1 MKKPLLLVKLPR
13 HIVES
18 LQTASPEDLSLV
30 LGGKE
35 RITTGTLHVGAT
47 HHDVRY
53 SAERSSAP
61 PLLFQGSTVLP
72 EDSDGWAHWTQ
83 RGRLVGKL
91 TVVVKAKPGL
101 HSHYSNVSAASDIQ
115 PRSSAAIPEPR
126 IPAPEALESPPSV
139 PQNTSAYISKSVPQK
154 KPGIFR
160 QNREL
165 LRDTLLHILA
175 TGPVDESQLLDR
187 IKSPS
192 NVVIEALSMIGQKSN
207 SMWSLRPEKFKLVQ
221 IDSWH
226 KYDTPERLCVAAS
239 ALKAFDEL
247 GLSAD
252 DSDRVRVEQLQQ
264 RLMRGPGSAQKPKPA
279 TALTASAKE
288 SPAPKKKTMRTV
300 IAPTL
305 VRPLHSEA
313 SRHTKRPSVSAAI
326 GTGASAPPTAMAA
339 SFEDSS
345 FASASVDQPTSAK
358 EPLKSTM
365 RPNRPMPLLAE
376 KLKDSQTDE
385 GAKHGVSTTLDPGSA
400 LARRPMTSA
409 PSTVPNTAI
418 GAASHGMER
427 QQKNTRLPDARE
439 YRDGIDNYPASD
451 AEAEYRRKP
460 RRRGDSPI
468 VTSRKP
474 VSRSHSRNSRVSPRG
489 QLSTASRDER
499 KQHMPVRSRPIQLQ
513 SLASTSSRTP
523 DAETG
528 AAVSRVQERLA
539 QEMMDRRIPAAK
551 ARSRSSSDPTRHSAP
566 PRPRGP
572 SLSPIADL
580 PQSPSPPPVSKVE
593 QADTIEDLARLQTLL
608 VDSYAEYS
616 QLRLKIDSHC
626 AAFAPLAAE
635 LVDAQA
641 ACKAVIAEKQND
653 DAEREEGEEIP
664 GDART
669 ESSLGFDAITEKC
682 APDGARL
689 YWVDTASGAWL
700 ADSQDAVVG
709 KEVGRDGQPCRTQML
724 LPEEARV
731 LKANQAIVDQ
741 YTELGSDDLRRWVRR
756 YLRLHSQIEQ
766 LDHELNSA
774 YKRIS
779 KAINAQYDS
788 FREEL
793 GDSDV
798 DAVLAEACPG
808 FGSHEPPTQS
818 LNIDMYRDETM
829 ALLPESAP
837 ATSHI

>member
-139 PQNTSAYISKSVPQK
+139 PQNTSAYVSKSVPQK

-226 KYDTPERLCVAAS
+226 KYDTPERLRVAVS

-305 VRPLHSEA
+305 
-313 SRHTKRPSVSAAI
+313 
-326 GTGASAPPTAMAA
+326 
-339 SFEDSS
+339 
-345 FASASVDQPTSAK
+345 
-358 EPLKSTM
+358 
-365 RPNRPMPLLAE
+365 
-376 KLKDSQTDE
+376 
-385 GAKHGVSTTLDPGSA
+385 
-400 LARRPMTSA
+400 
-409 PSTVPNTAI
+409 
-418 GAASHGMER
+418 
-427 QQKNTRLPDARE
+427 
-439 YRDGIDNYPASD
+439 
-451 AEAEYRRKP
+451 
-460 RRRGDSPI
+460 
-468 VTSRKP
+468 
-474 VSRSHSRNSRVSPRG
+474 
-489 QLSTASRDER
+489 
-499 KQHMPVRSRPIQLQ
+499 
-513 SLASTSSRTP
+513 
-523 DAETG
+523 
-528 AAVSRVQERLA
+528 
-539 QEMMDRRIPAAK
+539 
-551 ARSRSSSDPTRHSAP
+551 
-566 PRPRGP
+566 
-572 SLSPIADL
+572 
-580 PQSPSPPPVSKVE
+580 
-593 QADTIEDLARLQTLL
+593 
-608 VDSYAEYS
+608 
-616 QLRLKIDSHC
+616 
-626 AAFAPLAAE
+626 
-635 LVDAQA
+635 
-641 ACKAVIAEKQND
+641 
-653 DAEREEGEEIP
+653 
-664 GDART
+664 
-669 ESSLGFDAITEKC
+669 
-682 APDGARL
+682 
-689 YWVDTASGAWL
+689 
-700 ADSQDAVVG
+700 
-709 KEVGRDGQPCRTQML
+709 
-724 LPEEARV
+724 
-731 LKANQAIVDQ
+731 
-741 YTELGSDDLRRWVRR
+741 
-756 YLRLHSQIEQ
+756 
-766 LDHELNSA
+766 
-774 YKRIS
+774 
-779 KAINAQYDS
+779 
-788 FREEL
+788 
-793 GDSDV
+793 
-798 DAVLAEACPG
+798 
-808 FGSHEPPTQS
+808 
-818 LNIDMYRDETM
+818 
-829 ALLPESAP
+829 
-837 ATSHI
+837 